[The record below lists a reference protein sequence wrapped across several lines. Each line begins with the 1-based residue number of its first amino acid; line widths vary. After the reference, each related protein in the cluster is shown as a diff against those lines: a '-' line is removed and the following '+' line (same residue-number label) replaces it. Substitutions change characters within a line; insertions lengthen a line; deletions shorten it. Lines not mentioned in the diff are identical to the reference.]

1 MQYVQKLAFVFVQT
15 LRLNVEQRFWVDF
28 HPLLSESIIRK
39 LPLFNP
45 LDFFQPFQHGFV
57 VLVFFEV
64 RQLRRI
70 LRVSL
75 ADAIVQ
81 KRAKFGVRLIQ
92 PPPMRNAVRNV
103 RKFFRRIIVE
113 IFEYAFFDDV
123 AVQFRNAVHA
133 MRADHRQ
140 IRHADGVVRNNRH
153 TRNFVPVAGKAFP
166 QIFAETTVDFLQYR
180 INSRQSSCN
189 QILRPRFKRF
199 GKHGVIGI
207 RAYAGGNTP
216 GFFPAHSVLVD

>member
-57 VLVFFEV
+57 VFVFFEV

-81 KRAKFGVRLIQ
+81 KRAKFGV
-92 PPPMRNAVRNV
+92 
-103 RKFFRRIIVE
+103 
-113 IFEYAFFDDV
+113 
-123 AVQFRNAVHA
+123 
-133 MRADHRQ
+133 
-140 IRHADGVVRNNRH
+140 
-153 TRNFVPVAGKAFP
+153 
-166 QIFAETTVDFLQYR
+166 
-180 INSRQSSCN
+180 
-189 QILRPRFKRF
+189 
-199 GKHGVIGI
+199 
-207 RAYAGGNTP
+207 
-216 GFFPAHSVLVD
+216 